1 MRDGQPLVSSS
12 RHFYPLLHDNTSSS
26 TTTATTTT
34 TTTRSRV
41 VSQGLTPMN
50 IEAIRRARI
59 HQRQMPGGGSV
70 SREVSERKQ
79 VGDAVS
85 LVSGEGKGMP
95 PPLWNVPSPLPS
107 FSPSRAAPTSGT
119 FGDTENHTFAPL
131 HIQSELELQ
140 KGTWHH
146 KEKKK
151 GVKPPPPSGPN
162 FSSSSTSSP
171 FTSLSRSFNKQDI

>member
-26 TTTATTTT
+26 SSSSSSSSTSTAT

-50 IEAIRRARI
+50 IEAIRRARV
-59 HQRQMPGGGSV
+59 HQRGMPGGGSV

-85 LVSGEGKGMP
+85 LVSGEGTRM
-95 PPLWNVPSPLPS
+95 V
-107 FSPSRAAPTSGT
+107 
-119 FGDTENHTFAPL
+119 
-131 HIQSELELQ
+131 
-140 KGTWHH
+140 
-146 KEKKK
+146 
-151 GVKPPPPSGPN
+151 
-162 FSSSSTSSP
+162 
-171 FTSLSRSFNKQDI
+171 